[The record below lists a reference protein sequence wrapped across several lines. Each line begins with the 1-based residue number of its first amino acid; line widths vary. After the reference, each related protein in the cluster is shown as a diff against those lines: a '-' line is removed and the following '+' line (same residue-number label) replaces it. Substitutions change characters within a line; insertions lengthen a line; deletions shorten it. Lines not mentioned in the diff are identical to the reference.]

1 MFSESR
7 LPEDLIQA
15 YRQTH
20 YKALGPACVT
30 LIINEQN
37 PALSLLHLHHRVDCS
52 AFLTAANPLSAELT
66 PQENSER
73 QLALADELRLR
84 GLAFVE
90 GIGQHPSN
98 GWGGEPSFLVF
109 GLNLQAAK
117 TLAIK
122 HEQNAL
128 VWSGSDSVPKL
139 ILLR

>member
-7 LPEDLIQA
+7 FPEDLIQA
-15 YRQTH
+15 YRETH
-20 YKALGPACVT
+20 YKVLGPERVP
-30 LIINEQN
+30 LIIDEQS
-37 PALSLLHLHHRVDCS
+37 PTLSLLHLHHHVDCS
-52 AFLTAANPLSAELT
+52 AFLTAANPLSTELT
-66 PQENSER
+66 PKENSER

-84 GLAFVE
+84 GLSFVE
-90 GIGQHPSN
+90 GVGQHPFN

-117 TLAIK
+117 TLGNK
-122 HEQNAL
+122 YEQNAL